1 MHHGVLLIKKN
12 IYIYQKILQKF
23 LVFSLLILLARM
35 KCQILHFQCINYIC
49 RLIFIK
55 ITWLS
60 RQKIIAASKLIND
73 WGAVWIASFLNIW
86 DETTVNSK
94 FTTNFEVSI
103 APTKINNWKC
113 TRFRTMMLCITWSGK
128 RDTFRVV
135 LHHRQSMK
143 EHMVD
148 SFMLISVAVSRLV
161 IL

>member
-1 MHHGVLLIKKN
+1 MFQVRSFARNDVCIMVYCWSKN
-12 IYIYQKILQKF
+12 IYIYIYQKILQKF
-23 LVFSLLILLARM
+23 LVFSLLILRARM
-35 KCQILHFQCINYIC
+35 KCQILHFQCINYVC

-113 TRFRTMMLCITWSGK
+113 TRFREPWCC
-128 RDTFRVV
+128 V
-135 LHHRQSMK
+135 LH
-143 EHMVD
+143 EV
-148 SFMLISVAVSRLV
+148 VSEIHFV
-161 IL
+161 